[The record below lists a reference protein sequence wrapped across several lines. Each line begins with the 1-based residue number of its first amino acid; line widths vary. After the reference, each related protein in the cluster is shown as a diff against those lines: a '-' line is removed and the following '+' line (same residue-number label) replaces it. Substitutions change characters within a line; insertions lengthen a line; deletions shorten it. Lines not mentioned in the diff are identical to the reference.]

1 MSVYKRNDS
10 PYYWMSLPVVDDNGN
25 IVRYHKQ
32 STKRRMKS
40 EALSVFRQ
48 LNKQKLDE
56 VQLKNYKSMTI
67 AGAARQYIED
77 TKALGKSASKDYQ
90 VYLNKLNNND
100 GDQPISRLNRMWLL
114 TLKNKRLF
122 DGLKHSTINNEIT
135 FWISVYNKARNDYN
149 CNVPNENFKDLKLF
163 VEQKTRYLL
172 EGEEEKLLSKLPEG
186 DSKDL
191 VVFLIDTGARYNE
204 IASLPWNSVDKEFQ
218 WINLYRSKVANEGII
233 YCTDRV
239 QKLLSKRFTL
249 NHNRQHDF
257 VFPSRTI
264 GNPRGYSTRV
274 IKNAIEAS
282 RLNEKTLVDRY
293 GKFTCHSFRH
303 TFASRLVQ
311 GGMSLYSVSKL
322 LGHKNEQMSQR
333 YAHLV
338 PSVESRKA
346 TEILNKRSANVS
358 RNNG

>member
-1 MSVYKRNDS
+1 M
-10 PYYWMSLPVVDDNGN
+10 
-25 IVRYHKQ
+25 
-32 STKRRMKS
+32 
-40 EALSVFRQ
+40 
-48 LNKQKLDE
+48 
-56 VQLKNYKSMTI
+56 
-67 AGAARQYIED
+67 
-77 TKALGKSASKDYQ
+77 
-90 VYLNKLNNND
+90 
-100 GDQPISRLNRMWLL
+100 
-114 TLKNKRLF
+114 
-122 DGLKHSTINNEIT
+122 
-135 FWISVYNKARNDYN
+135 
-149 CNVPNENFKDLKLF
+149 PNENFKDLKLF

-172 EGEEEKLLSKLPEG
+172 EGEEERLLSNLPEG

-233 YCTDRV
+233 YCTERV
-239 QKLLSKRFTL
+239 RKILTKRFD
-249 NHNRQHDF
+249 NKCSGF

-282 RLNEKTLVDRY
+282 GLNEKTLVDRY

-346 TEILNKRSANVS
+346 TEILNQRSANVS
-358 RNNG
+358 RDNG